1 MISTFKQFRF
11 LITLLALSFF
21 MIQESPARPKDMTKA
36 NKRAVIAHQD
46 SADIRYRVSMPAPW
60 THLLE
65 VEMRLRPDT
74 KTPVT
79 DLKMAVWTP
88 GSYLIREY
96 ARHVQDFSVKDA
108 AGRALN
114 WEKVNKNTWKID
126 SKGVSE
132 IVATYRVYSNELT
145 VRTNE
150 LNSEHAF
157 WNNAALLMYPAGRI
171 NAPSTLEVIPY
182 RNWKVATGLPVVA
195 GRKNTY
201 RAPNFDILFDSP
213 FEVSDFKEKNF
224 MVGNVPHRL
233 VVTGEGN
240 YDLDQI
246 AIDTA
251 KIGDEAVKIFGD
263 LPTQDYL
270 IILNLRGRGGLE
282 HLNSTAL
289 QWNRFGFKPRS
300 QYIAF
305 LNLVAHEYFH
315 LWNVKRIRPD
325 TLGPF
330 DYENENYTKLL
341 WVAEGT
347 TAYYES
353 VLLQRAGLVTDKE
366 VLETKASLIGQLQN
380 RPGRFQTSLEE
391 SSVDAWIKYYRQD
404 QNAINNQISYYDKG
418 EIVSMMLDI
427 RIRTLSNGTRSLD
440 DVMRYLYDEFSK
452 KDRNFTPSDFQA
464 VSEQM
469 AGQSLDDFF
478 TKYVSGRDEIDYNSI
493 LGGIGLRLNVDRE
506 NEKRAYLGADIAESN
521 GVVTVR
527 SVPAGSPAYE
537 QGLNFNDQIVAVDGY
552 KASNTFL
559 NSYIGDKKPG
569 DSIKLTVFRFDRL
582 EEIVIRLGSDARG
595 NYSIVP
601 VDSPSATQQ
610 KLYRAYMGTDLN

>member
-1 MISTFKQFRF
+1 MILKFRQIRVLAF
-11 LITLLALSFF
+11 AFALSFF
-21 MIQESPARPKDMTKA
+21 MFQENPAMPKKSAKTA
-36 NKRAVIAHQD
+36 QD
-46 SADIRYRVSMPAPW
+46 TNIGYKVSMPTPW

-65 VEMRLRPDT
+65 VEMRLRADQMPSST
-74 KTPVT
+74 E
-79 DLKMAVWTP
+79 LKMAVWTP

-96 ARHVQDFSVKDA
+96 ARHVQDFTVKSA
-108 AGRALN
+108 NGRELR
-114 WEKVNKNTWKID
+114 WEKVNKNTWKIE
-126 SKGVSE
+126 SEGVRE

-157 WNNAALLMYPAGRI
+157 WNNAALLMYPAGQI
-171 NAPSTLEVIPY
+171 NAPSTIEVVPFG
-182 RNWKVATGLPVVA
+182 NWKVATGLPVVA

-201 RAPNFDILFDSP
+201 TAPNFDILFDSP
-213 FEVSDFKEKNF
+213 FEVSDFKEKKF
-224 MVGNVPHRL
+224 IIGNVPHRL

-251 KIGDEAVKIFGD
+251 KIGDEAVKMFGE
-263 LPTQDYL
+263 LPMKDYL

-325 TLGPF
+325 VLGPF

-347 TAYYES
+347 TAYYEG
-353 VLLQRAGLVTDKE
+353 VLLRRAGLITDKE
-366 VLETKASLIGQLQN
+366 ILETKASLIGQLQN

-418 EIVSMMLDI
+418 EIVNMMLDI

-440 DVMRYLYDEFSK
+440 DVMRYLYDEFYK
-452 KDRNFTPSDFQA
+452 KNRNFSPSDFQA
-464 VSEQM
+464 ACERM
-469 AGQSLDDFF
+469 AGQRLNDFF
-478 TKYVSGRDEIDYNSI
+478 GSYVSGRDEIDYDAI
-493 LGGIGLRLNVDRE
+493 LGGVGLRLKVERD
-506 NEKRAYLGADIAESN
+506 NEKRGYLGADIAEAN
-521 GVVTVR
+521 GVLTVR
-527 SVPAGSPAYE
+527 AVPAGSPAYE

-552 KASNTFL
+552 KATNTFL
-559 NSYIGDKKPG
+559 NSYIGNKRPG

-582 EEIVIRLGSDARG
+582 EELVIRLGSDARG
-595 NYSIVP
+595 DYSIVP
-601 VDSPSATQQ
+601 VDSPSATQR
-610 KLYRAYMGTDLN
+610 KLYRVYMDTDLK